1 MYPFPNFEPVCCPM
15 SSSNCWRSSF
25 PYSQSLPSGS
35 LHKPLI
41 LIHQRADRMKTT
53 ITENHSLP
61 VSKHLQ
67 NSILTCFSENQKV
80 FEQEIISFKSIC
92 LFVCFWGP
100 YMYRP
105 ALLFHSN
112 DTMISWKIGLD
123 HCTASCTVS
132 FQFLTGRVNHDYRS
146 RKAITFS
153 NCRS

>member
-25 PYSQSLPSGS
+25 PHSQSLPSGS
-35 LHKPLI
+35 LPKPPI

-61 VSKHLQ
+61 VSKHQ
-67 NSILTCFSENQKV
+67 SSILIGFSENQKV
-80 FEQEIISFKSIC
+80 FEQDVISFNSG
-92 LFVCFWGP
+92 FFFFFWGP

-123 HCTASCTVS
+123 HFIASCIVS
-132 FQFLTGRVNHDYRS
+132 FQFLNWACQPWLQIKKGNNFF
-146 RKAITFS
+146 KL
-153 NCRS
+153 